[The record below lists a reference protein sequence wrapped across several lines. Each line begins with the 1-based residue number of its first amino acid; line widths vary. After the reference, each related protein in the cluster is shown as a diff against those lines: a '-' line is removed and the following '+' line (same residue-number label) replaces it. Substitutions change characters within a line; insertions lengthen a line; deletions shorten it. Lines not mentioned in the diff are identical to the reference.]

1 MENKLLIL
9 GLLLSHEMH
18 GYQLYEVLKQN
29 PGTPISLKKP
39 NTYKLLG
46 DMEEDSWVTHFTEQE
61 GNRPPRQVYSVTK
74 KGEKAFKRLLRENL
88 SSYPSPE
95 EVPQLPYIDKV
106 LHFAAYAVLGALF
119 FRAFRTVRYKDR
131 IKLVI
136 ILSILS
142 SSLYG
147 VSDEL
152 HQYFVPF
159 RNADVIDIVSD
170 VFGSICGVYGYYM
183 IDLSRHAVK

>member
-95 EVPQLPYIDKV
+95 FPGLVGLDFLHLLPSAD
-106 LHFAAYAVLGALF
+106 AAALLES
-119 FRAFRTVRYKDR
+119 RL
-131 IKLVI
+131 KLVQSKYKEI
-136 ILSILS
+136 DQMDPEIRQSHLSAEYLHKF
-142 SSLYG
+142 YQN
-147 VSDEL
+147 EL
-152 HQYFVPF
+152 EWLTGLLKRLQT
-159 RNADVIDIVSD
+159 S
-170 VFGSICGVYGYYM
+170 
-183 IDLSRHAVK
+183 

>member
-46 DMEEDSWVTHFTEQE
+46 DMEKDGWVTYFTEQE

-74 KGEKAFKRLLRENL
+74 KGEKAFKKLLRENL

-95 EVPQLPYIDKV
+95 FPALVGLDFLHLLPADDAAAFLKSRLELVRSRYRELDEINLEIRQSHLSAEYLHNFYRNQIDW
-106 LHFAAYAVLGALF
+106 L
-119 FRAFRTVRYKDR
+119 T
-131 IKLVI
+131 
-136 ILSILS
+136 
-142 SSLYG
+142 
-147 VSDEL
+147 
-152 HQYFVPF
+152 
-159 RNADVIDIVSD
+159 
-170 VFGSICGVYGYYM
+170 
-183 IDLSRHAVK
+183 DLLNRL